1 MNEGQKIE
9 LSGKTIG
16 MGGERRMGGAIGMPR
31 ITRITGRTRKGVS
44 PLRSHYPGAISLCVQ
59 LKVLVLE
66 FLFFLY
72 FLESYERL
80 NPVTS

>member
-44 PLRSHYPGAISLCVQ
+44 PLRWHYPWC
-59 LKVLVLE
+59 
-66 FLFFLY
+66 Y
-72 FLESYERL
+72 FLVRTVES
-80 NPVTS
+80 TGS